1 MSERVAPN
9 KLVTLTYRITD
20 VEGRLLEQYDTPI
33 SYLHGGYSGMFEPV
47 ERALEGKRVGDV
59 VEVSLAPAEGF
70 GEHDPNLT
78 FTDSLENVPHE
89 FRHVGAEVEMQN
101 DHGDTHKFIVTR
113 IENGRLTVDGNHPFA
128 GKTVM
133 FRVEIQSVRDA
144 SPEELRQAGLPPG
157 MH

>member
-20 VEGRLLEQYDTPI
+20 AEGRLLEQYDTPI
-33 SYLHGGYSGMFEPV
+33 SYLHGGHSGMFEPV

-78 FTDSLENVPHE
+78 FTDSIENVPHE

-101 DHGDTHKFIVTR
+101 DHGDTHKFIVSR